1 MYNAKMLI
9 FKTHCLGIIA
19 PNIINLRVGCKQFE
33 QLQTMKKILLIIL
46 FFSTQLSFGQ
56 DINKIE
62 SKLSKA
68 FFKIQ
73 YWKFYDNGK
82 NVESYD
88 SLEKANDQFE
98 KLLLNLTSKN
108 PQTINYKFKS
118 LIDSGL
124 TISTSADGNFRIYN
138 WDTWTG
144 GTMHIYNNVFQY
156 KANGKVFSKT
166 LNNAKNNDGDPDCL
180 YYEINQVTSNNKNFY
195 LAFSSARLS
204 SGLSYQNIKVFSID
218 SNKLD
223 DNAKLIKT
231 RTGIKNQ
238 LGYEVDL
245 TSSANRDRK
254 VPNFHI
260 EYDKINK
267 VISIPVILDNNEVT
281 NKKIKYKF
289 NGTYFE
295 KL

>member
-1 MYNAKMLI
+1 
-9 FKTHCLGIIA
+9 
-19 PNIINLRVGCKQFE
+19 
-33 QLQTMKKILLIIL
+33 MKKILIIIS

-56 DINKIE
+56 DISKIE
-62 SKLSKA
+62 AKLSKA
-68 FFKIQ
+68 FYKIQ
-73 YWKFYDNGK
+73 YWKFYDNRK
-82 NVESYD
+82 TVESND
-88 SLEKANDQFE
+88 LLEKANDQFE

-108 PQTINYKFKS
+108 PQTLNYKFKS
-118 LIDSGL
+118 LIDNGL

-144 GTMHIYNNVFQY
+144 GTMHFYKNVYQY
-156 KANGKVFSKT
+156 RVGDKVFSKI
-166 LNNAKNNDGDPDCL
+166 LNNEKNNDGDPDCL

-195 LAFSSARLS
+195 LALSSVRLS
-204 SGLSYQNIKVFSID
+204 SALFYQNIKVFSID
-218 SNKLD
+218 NNKLN

-238 LGYEVDL
+238 LGYEINL
-245 TSSANRDRK
+245 TSSANKGRE
-254 VPNFHI
+254 VPNFDI

-281 NKKIKYKF
+281 NRKIKYKF

>member
-1 MYNAKMLI
+1 MPHLQQYL
-9 FKTHCLGIIA
+9 F
-19 PNIINLRVGCKQFE
+19 VGCKQFE
-33 QLQTMKKILLIIL
+33 QPQAMKKILLIIS
-46 FFSTQLSFGQ
+46 FFITQLSFGQ
-56 DINKIE
+56 DINKDE
-62 SKLSKA
+62 AKLSKA

-73 YWKFYDNGK
+73 YWKFYDNAK
-82 NVESYD
+82 TVESYD

-108 PQTINYKFKS
+108 PQTLNYKFKS

-124 TISTSADGNFRIYN
+124 TISTSADGNFKIYN

-144 GTMHIYNNVFQY
+144 GTMHIYKNIFQY
-156 KANGKVFSKT
+156 TANGKVFSKT
-166 LNNAKNNDGDPDCL
+166 LNNEKNNDGDPDCL

-195 LAFSSARLS
+195 LAFSSAILS

-218 SNKLD
+218 SNKLN

-231 RTGIKNQ
+231 KTGIKNQ

-245 TSSANRDRK
+245 TSAANRAK
-254 VPNFHI
+254 EVPNFDI

>member
-1 MYNAKMLI
+1 MLAQRIIIEI
-9 FKTHCLGIIA
+9 FILAVTF
-19 PNIINLRVGCKQFE
+19 KQH
-33 QLQTMKKILLIIL
+33 QIMKKIVLIIS
-46 FFSTQLSFGQ
+46 FFITQSSFGQ
-56 DINKIE
+56 DLDKIE
-62 SKLSKA
+62 TKLSEA

-73 YWKFYDNGK
+73 YWKFYDNAK
-82 NVESYD
+82 TIESYD

-98 KLLLNLTSKN
+98 KLLLNITSNN
-108 PQTINYKFKS
+108 PQSLNYKFKS

-124 TISTSADGNFRIYN
+124 TISSSADGNFRIYN

-144 GTMHIYNNVFQY
+144 GTMHIYKNIVQY
-156 KANGKVFSKT
+156 KASGKVFSKT
-166 LNNAKNNDGDPDCL
+166 LNNGKNNNGESDCL

-204 SGLSYQNIKVFSID
+204 SWLFYLNIKVFSID
-218 SNKLD
+218 SNQLN

-231 RTGIKNQ
+231 RTGIRNQ

-245 TSSANRDRK
+245 SSSPNRNKK
-254 VPNFHI
+254 VPNFDI
-260 EYDKINK
+260 EYDKTNK
-267 VISIPVILDNNEVT
+267 VISIPVILENKEIT
-281 NKKIKYKF
+281 NKKIRYKF